1 MNPDG
6 KGASARSRGRRSR
19 AVVATLTAALLI
31 SGCSAAPVSGDNLS
45 EEGPLSL
52 TWYGSDAR
60 NAAVQ
65 EVVDGFAEANSG
77 TTVES
82 QPTTFDAYWDR
93 LSVQAAG
100 NNIACVAAMQSRYE
114 ARYEDRGALLALDG
128 LIEDGT
134 IDVSGIPTEVL
145 ESQRASDGKLYVVPY
160 GIWYE
165 GAVLN
170 RPAIEKANGDLPP
183 ADGTWEDYVEWAIK
197 TQPDLAED
205 THALSDLGGSITQ
218 FQVFAISRG
227 ESLFGDKEVGFS
239 QQTLVDWF
247 ELWQRAVAEGAAPSA
262 ETSAEFSGVPTQEG
276 LVARGRALATAT
288 GDNNISDMQIG
299 LDHNGKGQVSISPS
313 PTGGVPQVVGTN
325 GWSISANCT
334 NVKQSAAFIDYFV
347 NSAEGALV
355 LKGQTGLPP
364 VTAILEEQLAH
375 PDVDQAIKDRIELYL
390 QLLEKGALIDVW
402 PDGTQQLTTQL
413 ETAYEEVSFDRS
425 TPEQAA
431 ANFITQANTALSG
444 F

>member
-6 KGASARSRGRRSR
+6 NGARARSRNRRR
-19 AVVATLTAALLI
+19 IAVAAATAILLTG
-31 SGCSAAPVSGDNLS
+31 SCSAAPVSGDNLS
-45 EEGPLSL
+45 EEGPVAI

-65 EVVDGFAEANSG
+65 KVVDGFADSNPD
-77 TTVES
+77 TKIES

-114 ARYEDRGALLALDG
+114 ARYEDRGSLLALDG
-128 LIEDGT
+128 LIKDGT
-134 IDVSGIPTEVL
+134 IDVSGIPPEVL
-145 ESQRASDGKLYVVPY
+145 ESQRAADGNLYVIPY

-170 RPAIEKANGDLPP
+170 RPAIEKAGADVPP
-183 ADGTWEDYVEWAIK
+183 ADGTWEDYVDWAIK
-197 TQPDLAED
+197 LQPKLAED
-205 THALSDLGGSITQ
+205 THAISDHGGSITQ

-227 ESLFGDKEVGFS
+227 ETLFGEKEVGFS

-247 ELWQRAVAEGAAPSA
+247 ELWDRAVEEGAAPSA
-262 ETSAEFSGVPTQEG
+262 ETNAEFSGVPTQEG
-276 LVARGRALATAT
+276 LMAKGRVLTSST
-288 GDNNISDMQIG
+288 GDNNISDIQIG
-299 LDHNGKGQVSISPS
+299 LDQGDKGEVSIAPS
-313 PTGGVPQVVGTN
+313 PTGGAAQVVGTN

-334 NVKQSAAFIDYFV
+334 NVKQSAAFINYFV
-347 NSAEGALV
+347 NSSDGALV
-355 LKGQTGLPP
+355 LKAQTGLPP
-364 VTAILEEQLAH
+364 VTSILEEQLTH
-375 PDVDQAIKDRIELYL
+375 PEVNQAIKDRIELYL

-402 PDGTQQLTTQL
+402 PDGTQQLVTQL
-413 ETAYEEVSFDRS
+413 ETAYEEVAFGRT
-425 TPEQAA
+425 TPEKAA
-431 ANFITQANTALSG
+431 ADFIAQANTALSG